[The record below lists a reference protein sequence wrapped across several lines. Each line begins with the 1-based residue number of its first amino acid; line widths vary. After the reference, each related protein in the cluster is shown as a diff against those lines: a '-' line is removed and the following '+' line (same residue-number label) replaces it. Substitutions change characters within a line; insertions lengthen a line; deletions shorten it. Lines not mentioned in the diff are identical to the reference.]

1 MLRCCYARCL
11 WYPAEPKPKYME
23 HTLLKKSR
31 QQFITFV
38 ITLHSEAVII
48 MDVFE
53 KKECFLCNNTF
64 SHFMLTVIMI
74 RKKESRVKFP
84 NIQEGGQSLLK
95 TVNFK

>member
-53 KKECFLCNNTF
+53 KKSASCVTTHFLTLC
-64 SHFMLTVIMI
+64 
-74 RKKESRVKFP
+74 
-84 NIQEGGQSLLK
+84 
-95 TVNFK
+95 

>member
-1 MLRCCYARCL
+1 MLRCCYTRCL
-11 WYPAEPKPKYME
+11 WYPAEPKPKYMV

-53 KKECFLCNNTF
+53 KKKSASCVTTHVLTLCYYD
-64 SHFMLTVIMI
+64 
-74 RKKESRVKFP
+74 KKERK
-84 NIQEGGQSLLK
+84 
-95 TVNFK
+95 